1 MDYQNKED
9 IKHILRMF
17 EKLPDVDTMN
27 KELYESLIETINES
41 STSNEEVFNTLKLL
55 VMQLCEKYVTADK
68 HHVQS
73 NAQFTDEER
82 EQYK

>member
-1 MDYQNKED
+1 MDYQNRDD
-9 IKHILRMF
+9 IKQILRMF

-27 KELYESLIETINES
+27 KELYDSLIETINDS

-55 VMQLCEKYVTADK
+55 VMQMCEKWVNVKDDSKPNTD
-68 HHVQS
+68 
-73 NAQFTDEER
+73 FTDEER